1 MKKLDKYS
9 DFYSIRLKDY
19 QTWPGGDLQ
28 QIMIR
33 PNYAID
39 SAENCYCLRLLIVL
53 QIEKITE
60 FDERDNTVTV
70 VLENLEIFKRKHRWL
85 LISQ

>member
-1 MKKLDKYS
+1 MKKLDIYS

-19 QTWPGGDLQ
+19 QTWPGGDIQRIL
-28 QIMIR
+28 IR

-53 QIEKITE
+53 QIDKITE
-60 FDERDNTVTV
+60 FDERDNVTV
-70 VLENLEIFKRKHRWL
+70 VLENLQIFKRKHRWL

>member
-28 QIMIR
+28 QILIR

-53 QIEKITE
+53 QIDKITE
-60 FDERDNTVTV
+60 FDEHCNSCSGKFG
-70 VLENLEIFKRKHRWL
+70 NF
-85 LISQ
+85 